1 MTQDEPAI
9 REFEAHKGKK
19 WEDAT
24 DEEKKDWLA
33 ALAELAQIINAPWPE
48 LKQNRGGDAVS

>member
-9 REFEAHKGKK
+9 REFEALKGKK

-48 LKQNRGGDAVS
+48 LEQ